1 MQKLMKAI
9 HQNEKGFTLVELMVV
24 VVIIGILIAIAIPLY
39 GSVQAT
45 AREKACFANQRT
57 IDGVISMFLAEGG
70 LTADIPANADG
81 FTAAIESPT
90 GSGNNLGPYL
100 MADPR
105 CPNSTSPYLI
115 TAGRVEGCP
124 ATTDNHGL
132 YGS

>member
-45 AREKACFANQRT
+45 AREKACYANQRT
-57 IDGVISMFLAEGG
+57 IDGVISMYQAEGG
-70 LTADIPANADG
+70 VTIPGTADG
-81 FTAAIESPT
+81 FVVGIVV
-90 GSGNNLGPYL
+90 GSTTLGPYL
-100 MADPR
+100 MAAPR
-105 CPNSTSPYLI
+105 CPNSTNAYTI
-115 TAGRVEGCP
+115 TAGRVVGCP
-124 ATTDNHGL
+124 VTEVDVTNHGH